1 MRKIKFTA
9 AVIINYSLVLLAC
22 IFYRGGAPLGWAICF
37 WGQIFLTVF
46 NFKVSLKRSE
56 LAILG
61 ANLLVSTVAA
71 NALSTYLYY
80 SNISP
85 DLETILV
92 GRLVTVVSAVFV
104 CIISL
109 IELFIKKETIKPSNN
124 FDGFI
129 IIPTRQGIC
138 NLKHIS

>member
-9 AVIINYSLVLLAC
+9 AVLVNYSLVLLAC

-37 WGQIFLTVF
+37 WGQIFLTIF

-80 SNISP
+80 SNIISDP
-85 DLETILV
+85 ETILV
-92 GRLVTVVSAVFV
+92 GRLGTAVGVAFV
-104 CIISL
+104 CTISL
-109 IELFIKKETIKPSNN
+109 IALFIKKRK
-124 FDGFI
+124 
-129 IIPTRQGIC
+129 Q
-138 NLKHIS
+138 